1 MRTLTTLFAAAV
13 LAGPIAAG
21 AATAPAAP
29 LPWIEDDYT
38 KAVAEAKSRHVPIFL
53 EAWAPW

>member
-1 MRTLTTLFAAAV
+1 MRTLPTFLLAAA
-13 LAGPIAAG
+13 LGTAL
-21 AATAPAAP
+21 APAAHAASET